1 MKNEEPNVTPFSGL
15 TDEQL
20 EKQKKAT
27 MESGMH
33 WRNDIL
39 NRLDRGDE
47 IINVYGAPLRWKG
60 GRKLDLVKCTSMSCA
75 LCNLFRGDALDIH
88 CKLCPLYIVTQKSCS
103 DSSSPWSNF
112 ANNPTKDSAVK
123 MIEALRST
131 YTQLINEIQ
140 FREAYT
146 NVASSTKAG
155 YRVLSRHL
163 PLPEAYS
170 LEEAKKHAA
179 KLRQAMP
186 GIPVIEILKIV
197 EVSRPELKYKP
208 KAIPAPITGS
218 WIQEEIDTLIKYADA
233 FICETQARLGRTSS
247 SVAYKLVSY
256 LVSEGVELSSI
267 KPLKNKTRR

>member
-75 LCNLFRGDALDIH
+75 LCNLVRGDALDIH
-88 CKLCPLYIVTQKSCS
+88 CELCPLYIVTQKSCS

-131 YTQLINEIQ
+131 YTQLDNEIQ

-186 GIPVIEILKIV
+186 DIPAIEILKIV
-197 EVSRPELKYKP
+197 EVSRPELKYAP
-208 KAIPAPITGS
+208 KSEASEVSGLWA
-218 WIQEEIDTLIKYADA
+218 QEETNTLIQHTDA
-233 FICETQARLGRTSS
+233 LILKTKERLGKTSA

-256 LVSEGVELSSI
+256 LASEGVELSSI
-267 KPLKNKTRR
+267 KPLEHK